1 MDRLVRNKTTASEA
15 MELESGAMNPFYPEK
30 QHTQGYLDELQK
42 RRQTLPVC
50 GLAQRQRFLD
60 AYQSE
65 KSQVTVVTGE
75 TGSGKTTQLAKTIL
89 FDEFASGLRVACTQP
104 SQVAT
109 IGVAAR
115 VALEMDVGLGTLVG
129 YKVRFDNTTSRKTR
143 LAFLTDGLVLR
154 QYEQDPSLSN
164 YACIIIDEVHE
175 RTANIDMLLALV
187 KKSLATRH
195 DLKVVIMSATIDL
208 EKFRRY
214 FNTAN
219 VFEASR
225 QVHSVDIKHV
235 DTAPIL
241 YETAIQATV
250 RHIVSR
256 PTHGHILIFM
266 THSSEIERMCL
277 VLQKNHPS
285 IRAVPLYSSLP
296 KHDQDLAIGGSGTL
310 TYCGLKKEAGYNYR
324 VGMSTLLT
332 APISQDSARQ
342 RAGRAGRT
350 QSGEVYRLYTKEFHD
365 NSMSKHTPPGVHMRE
380 VSGVV
385 LRLKS
390 LGFHDVTRFD
400 WFDPPHPEAYLRAI
414 GDLEALGY
422 IDNRCRIT
430 PNGRQAAVL
439 PVHCAWYNCLLKAH
453 ELGCLGQMITI
464 AAVMSLQDDILSRP
478 HEVRYAADVMRK
490 CFGHGESDP
499 LVRLNAIHCYI
510 QMKKDLSTE
519 HLVGW
524 CNEYFVNHEVAKQVI
539 SLRSQLRD
547 LVVKAEIVQD
557 RSEILSL
564 NEEDEEYSAK
574 IRQALLAGFFMK
586 AGMRTSNDTYKTAR
600 DNHIF
605 LLDPQSCLIGMNYQW
620 VICLDLHY
628 SGVQYMRMVTAV
640 EPEWLIEYPLFSDD
654 QLPKDYFGK
663 FKNPRMKACLD
674 DVRQKMG
681 Q

>member
-15 MELESGAMNPFYPEK
+15 MELESGAMNPFYPGK

-50 GLAQRQRFLD
+50 GLEERQRFLD
-60 AYQSE
+60 AYQSK
-65 KSQVTVVTGE
+65 KSQVTIVTGE
-75 TGSGKTTQLAKTIL
+75 TGSGKTTQLAKAIL

-129 YKVRFDNTTSRKTR
+129 YK
-143 LAFLTDGLVLR
+143 
-154 QYEQDPSLSN
+154 
-164 YACIIIDEVHE
+164 ACIIIDEVHE

-187 KKSLATRH
+187 KKTLANRR
-195 DLKVVIMSATIDL
+195 DLKAVIMSATIDL

-214 FNTAN
+214 FNTDN

-225 QVHSVDIKHV
+225 QVHSVDINHL

-250 RHIVSR
+250 QHIISRH
-256 PTHGHILIFM
+256 TDGHILIFM
-266 THSSEIERMCL
+266 THVSEIERMCL
-277 VLQKNHPS
+277 VLQKNHPN
-285 IRAVPLYSSLP
+285 IRVVPLYSSLP
-296 KHDQDLAIGGSGTL
+296 KHDQYLAIGGSGTL
-310 TYCGLKKEAGYNYR
+310 TCIVSTNVAESSLTIPGVGYVIDCGLKKEARFNYR
-324 VGMSTLLT
+324 VGMSTLST

-365 NSMSKHTPPGVHMRE
+365 NSMSKHTPPGVHMGE

-430 PNGRQAAVL
+430 PNGSQAAML

-464 AAVMSLQDDILSRP
+464 AALMSLQDDIQTRP
-478 HEVRYAADVMRK
+478 YQVRYAADVIRR
-490 CFGHGESDP
+490 CFGHGQSD
-499 LVRLNAIHCYI
+499 LLAKLDVINCYV
-510 QMKKDLSTE
+510 QMQKDLSTE
-519 HLVGW
+519 DHLGW
-524 CNEYFVNHEVAKQVI
+524 CNEYFINSKVAKQAI
-539 SLRSQLRD
+539 ALRSQLQD
-547 LVVKAEIVQD
+547 LVVRAGIVKD
-557 RSEILSL
+557 RNEILSL
-564 NEEDEEYSAK
+564 NERDEEYSAK
-574 IRQALLAGFFMK
+574 IRRALLAGFFMK

-605 LLDPQSCLIGMNYQW
+605 LLHPQSCLVGMNHQW

-674 DVRQKMG
+674 DMRQKMG